1 MEKTPESRSGVSYV
15 MPIYNEVDY
24 VEAAVESILAQ
35 DYDGPVE
42 LVLALAPSTD
52 GTDELVHRLAA
63 DDERITVVD
72 NPGMHIP
79 IGLNRAIA
87 EARHPVVIRVDAHTQ
102 LERGYTE
109 RGVAEL
115 DRRDAANLGGIMV
128 ATGRPG
134 FQAAVARAYN
144 SRLGLGG
151 ASYHAGHAEP
161 GPAESAY
168 LGIMRASA
176 VRGIGGFDESLRRG
190 EDWEMNFRLR
200 RAGHLVWLDP
210 GLRVTYWP
218 RDTWNKLARQ
228 FLSTGIWRGEL
239 TRRLGAKNP
248 LRFFAPPVLVV
259 NLVVAL
265 VVALLQLSGVLSGA
279 VGWAASVVHLG
290 PLAYVGALVVAAATA
305 QGSALD
311 RIRYVVVLATMHVC
325 WGAGFIVGSVRG
337 GGDSVDTSR
346 VDT

>member
-1 MEKTPESRSGVSYV
+1 

-24 VEAAVESILAQ
+24 VEAAVASILAQ

-42 LVLALAPSTD
+42 IVLALAPSTD
-52 GTDELVHRLAA
+52 GTDARVHRLAA

-87 EARHPVVIRVDAHTQ
+87 VARHPVVIRVDAHTQ
-102 LERGYTE
+102 LEPDYTE

-115 DRRDAANLGGIMV
+115 ERMQAANLGGIMV

-144 SRLGLGG
+144 SSLGLGG

-168 LGIMRASA
+168 LGIMRTSA

-200 RAGHLVWLDP
+200 KAGHLVWLDP

-248 LRFFAPPVLVV
+248 LRFFAPPLLVV
-259 NLVVAL
+259 DLVGALIVA
-265 VVALLQLSGVLSGA
+265 VLQLTGVLSGMIGGVASA
-279 VGWAASVVHLG
+279 VYLG
-290 PLAYVGALVVAAATA
+290 PLAYAGVLVVAAVTAT
-305 QGSALD
+305 GSLLD
-311 RIRYVVVLATMHVC
+311 RIRYVVVLATMHIC
-325 WGAGFIVGSVRG
+325 WGAGFIVGSIRG
-337 GGDSVDTSR
+337 GGESVDTSR
-346 VDT
+346 HDT